1 MKNNKKKVFIAWCI
15 IPALVLFC
23 LFMVY
28 PIIKGF
34 SMSLYSWGGLSDNAT
49 FIGFDN
55 FKTLFADEYF
65 IKSLKNTGFLLLV
78 FPSITIVF
86 SLLLAIF
93 LTQGKLKEKNFYR
106 LVFFFPNVLSMVVIG
121 VLFTYIYDPSIGILN
136 SFFEMLG
143 IESLQLV
150 WLGDPKVVL
159 WALAMAMVWQ
169 AVGYYMVIYMAGLD
183 GIPPE
188 LYEVADIEGATFWQ
202 RFRYVTLPMIW
213 EIVRVTLVFFI
224 TGVFNLSFIFVNVMT
239 GGGPDGGSEVL
250 LTYMYKQAFVNSNYG
265 YAMAIGV
272 VIFIMAVG
280 LALILNRI
288 TKKSEV

>member
-1 MKNNKKKVFIAWCI
+1 MKDRKKKVFIAWCI
-15 IPALVLFC
+15 IPALLLFC

-34 SMSLYSWGGLSDNAT
+34 SMSLYSWGGLSDNAK
-49 FIGFDN
+49 FIGLDN

-65 IKSLKNTGFLLLV
+65 IKALKNTGFLLLV

-136 SFFEMLG
+136 SFFGMLG
-143 IESLQLV
+143 IDSLQLA
-150 WLGDPKVVL
+150 WLGDPKTVL

-280 LALILNRI
+280 LALILNKI
-288 TKKSEV
+288 TKKSEA

>member
-55 FKTLFADEYF
+55 FKTLFTDEYF

-143 IESLQLV
+143 LESLQLV
-150 WLGDPKVVL
+150 WLGDPKTVL
-159 WALAMAMVWQ
+159 WALAMVMVWQ

-288 TKKSEV
+288 TKKSEA

>member
-1 MKNNKKKVFIAWCI
+1 MKNNKKKIFIAWCI
-15 IPALVLFC
+15 IPTLILFI

-34 SMSLYSWGGLSDNAT
+34 SMSMYSWGGLSDNAK

-65 IKSLKNTGFLLLV
+65 MKALKNTAFLLVV
-78 FPSITIVF
+78 FPVVTIIF

-106 LVFFFPNVLSMVVIG
+106 LIFFFPNVLSMVVIG

-136 SFFEMLG
+136 SFFGSIGLDR
-143 IESLQLV
+143 LQLV
-150 WLGDPKVVL
+150 WLGDPKTVL

-188 LYEVADIEGATFWQ
+188 LYEVADIEGAGFWQ
-202 RFRYVTLPMIW
+202 KFRYVTLPMIW

-224 TGVFNLSFIFVNVMT
+224 TGVFNLSFIFVKVMT
-239 GGGPDGGSEVL
+239 NGGPDGNSEVL

-280 LALILNRI
+280 LALLLNRL
-288 TKKSEV
+288 TKVKEE

>member
-55 FKTLFADEYF
+55 FKTLFTDEYF

-143 IESLQLV
+143 LESLQLV
-150 WLGDPKVVL
+150 WLGDPKTVL

-288 TKKSEV
+288 TKKSEA

>member
-288 TKKSEV
+288 TKKSEA

>member
-1 MKNNKKKVFIAWCI
+1 
-15 IPALVLFC
+15 
-23 LFMVY
+23 MVY

-55 FKTLFADEYF
+55 FKTLLTDEYF

-143 IESLQLV
+143 LESLQLV
-150 WLGDPKVVL
+150 WLGDPKTVL

-288 TKKSEV
+288 TKKSEA